1 MNSSDAVLESRL
13 AAGLHRLADG
23 MQTRPP
29 DSKAASDPQRSA
41 RQPGLRRP
49 IVLALLALVVAV
61 TGAGLVGS
69 WLDDEADVSSS
80 TAPVMPDMNGMTLEQ
95 AYELLVSEGLLEG
108 RTVEAGTYL
117 VRSIANEAVTPDVVF
132 EQSPAADSPI
142 SPDVPIVLTVSAGGP
157 VSTYDRLPEAAQA
170 LVEDRPEFDPDE
182 PILVVNTPN
191 GTAYKTDGLLF
202 GPCSAVDAAYR
213 TFADGRYDDDCY

>member
-1 MNSSDAVLESRL
+1 MTSSDAVLESRL
-13 AAGLHRLADG
+13 AAGLQRLADG

-29 DSKAASDPQRSA
+29 DSKVASDQPSA
-41 RQPGLRRP
+41 RQLGPRRP
-49 IVLALLALVVAV
+49 IVLSLLTLIVAV
-61 TGAGLVGS
+61 TSAGLVGS

-80 TAPVMPDMNGMTLEQ
+80 TAPVMPDVNGMTLEH
-95 AYELLVSEGLLEG
+95 AYEQLLSEGLLEG
-108 RTVEAGTYL
+108 KTVEARTYL
-117 VRSIANEAVTPDVVF
+117 VRYIANEAVTPDVVF
-132 EQSPAADSPI
+132 QQTPAADSPV

-170 LVEDRPEFDPDE
+170 LVDDRPEFDPDE
-182 PILVVNTPN
+182 PVLVVDTPN

-202 GPCSAVDAAYR
+202 GPCSAVAAAYR